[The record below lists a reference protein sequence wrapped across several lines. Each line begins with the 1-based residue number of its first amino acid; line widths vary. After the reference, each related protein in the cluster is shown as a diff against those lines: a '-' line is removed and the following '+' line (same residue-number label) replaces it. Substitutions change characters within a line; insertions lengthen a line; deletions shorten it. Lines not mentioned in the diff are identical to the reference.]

1 MKKVNGSSKF
11 GYVWHFND
19 DERGD
24 IYFSLAH
31 QGESC
36 ASVARRYEVSPRVIK
51 RTFGEIVNGD
61 VPIGDPSPSAS
72 INRPEPHS
80 RSNTQTHEAPL
91 RELEIDL
98 DEIYTTYCRNESASE
113 PWGAYL
119 NVESGVVERLY
130 DRDEDAES
138 LTTGSSRENSELRE
152 AIARSPGRYV
162 EIPVQAYS
170 ERHGSLDQFLAS
182 DWTSD
187 PDMKQRAENAHR
199 GSIREWIYELDDDAT
214 ANAFSNFQYEATKAG
229 AEELLR
235 EEGIEP
241 IWK

>member
-11 GYVWHFND
+11 GYVCHFED

-36 ASVARRYEVSPRVIK
+36 ASVAQRYEVSPSVI
-51 RTFGEIVNGD
+51 RRAFGQIANGD
-61 VPIGDPSPSAS
+61 VPIGDPSPSVS
-72 INRPEPHS
+72 INRPEPNS
-80 RSNTQTHEAPL
+80 RSNSQTHEAPL
-91 RELEIDL
+91 RELEIDFNQ
-98 DEIYTTYCRNESASE
+98 IYTAYCRDEFVSE
-113 PWGAYL
+113 PWAAYL
-119 NVESGVVERLY
+119 NVESGAVEWLY

-138 LTTGSSRENSELRE
+138 LTGSSQENSELRE
-152 AIARSPGRYV
+152 SIGRAPGRYV
-162 EIPVQAYS
+162 DIPLLPHS
-170 ERHGSLDQFLAS
+170 ETRGFLDEFLAS

-187 PDMKQRAENAHR
+187 SDLKRRAKKAHR
-199 GSIREWIYELDDDAT
+199 GSIREWTYELEDDAT
-214 ANAFSNFQYEATKAG
+214 VDAFRNFQYEAIKAS

-235 EEGIEP
+235 KERIEP

>member
-11 GYVWHFND
+11 GYVCHFED

-36 ASVARRYEVSPRVIK
+36 ASVAQRYEVSPSVI
-51 RTFGEIVNGD
+51 RRAFGQIANGD
-61 VPIGDPSPSAS
+61 VPIGDPSPSVS
-72 INRPEPHS
+72 INRPEPNS
-80 RSNTQTHEAPL
+80 RSNSQTHEAPL
-91 RELEIDL
+91 RELEIDF
-98 DEIYTTYCRNESASE
+98 DEIYTAYCRDQFVSE
-113 PWGAYL
+113 PWAAYL
-119 NVESGVVERLY
+119 NVESGAVEWLY

-138 LTTGSSRENSELRE
+138 LTGSSQENSELRE
-152 AIARSPGRYV
+152 LIARSPDRYV
-162 EIPVQAYS
+162 DIPVLAYS
-170 ERHGSLDQFLAS
+170 ERHGFLDQFLAS

-187 PDMKQRAENAHR
+187 PDLKQRAEKAHG
-199 GSIREWIYELDDDAT
+199 GSIRKWIDELDDDAT
-214 ANAFSNFQYEATKAG
+214 EYAFRDFQYEASKAS